1 MRREGYPVRDE
12 DVARLLPFIHE
23 KRINLIGRYS
33 FAIHEAITRDE
44 FWPLRNSDEDAYNW
58 VIRFIAP

>member
-44 FWPLRNSDEDAYNW
+44 F
-58 VIRFIAP
+58 